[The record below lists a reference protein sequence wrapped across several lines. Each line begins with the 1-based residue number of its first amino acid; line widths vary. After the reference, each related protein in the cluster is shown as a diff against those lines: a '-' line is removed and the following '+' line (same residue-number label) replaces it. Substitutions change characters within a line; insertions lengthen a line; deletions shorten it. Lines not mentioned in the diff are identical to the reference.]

1 MDCALQ
7 KIDDYIFKDCI
18 GLQYIEFPKDIDTIG
33 NRAFYNCSELK
44 SIEIPNSVTYIGNR
58 AFENCFELSNVELPS
73 NLSFIGAKA
82 FASCKRLES
91 VKMPNNVT
99 YIGSEAFYQC
109 SELSYVEISNGVE
122 IINNSTFAECNK
134 LTDIVIPSNII
145 FIDWNAFGTES
156 LMRIY
161 CSPEKPPIADDFIFY
176 ENTMINGTLFIPKGS
191 KNAYYSATPWR
202 YFRNIIEI
210 GEDEFPSDIE
220 NVIGGTEFSVTVDG
234 NVIKINGAVTE
245 KVEIYNIGG
254 DCVYS
259 GTETTINN
267 LPKGIYIVRCGN
279 KTQKIIL

>member
-1 MDCALQ
+1 
-7 KIDDYIFKDCI
+7 
-18 GLQYIEFPKDIDTIG
+18 
-33 NRAFYNCSELK
+33 
-44 SIEIPNSVTYIGNR
+44 
-58 AFENCFELSNVELPS
+58 
-73 NLSFIGAKA
+73 
-82 FASCKRLES
+82 
-91 VKMPNNVT
+91 MPNNVT

-122 IINNSTFAECNK
+122 IINYSTFAECNK

-145 FIDWNAFGTES
+145 FIDGNAFGTES